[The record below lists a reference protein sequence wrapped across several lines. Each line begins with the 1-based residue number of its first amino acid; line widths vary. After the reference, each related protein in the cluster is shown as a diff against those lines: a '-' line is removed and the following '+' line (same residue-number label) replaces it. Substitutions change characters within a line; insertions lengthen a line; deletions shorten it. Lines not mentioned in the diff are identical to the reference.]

1 MTSPAL
7 TATVDLGAIAHNLD
21 VLRNASH
28 APVMAVVKADAYG
41 HGAVPVARAVL
52 AAGAAELGV
61 AHITE
66 GIALRAAGIDAPIT
80 AWLHTPGAD
89 FDAAIANDIEVALSS
104 PRQLEA
110 VVAAARRAG
119 VRASVTVKVDTGL
132 NRSGVAVDEWDVF
145 VREIAKAHAEE
156 SVVLRGV
163 MCHLARGD
171 EPGHPLNDEQAGR
184 LDRAVDDLTRAGV
197 APEVVHMANSP
208 AALTRP
214 DLARDMVRP
223 GIALYGRT
231 PIPER
236 GDFGLIPAMTLSAQ
250 VALVKNVAAGEGV
263 SYSQTWIA
271 PRDTVVA
278 VVPAGYADG
287 VPRLLSG
294 HLRVRIGERLFDGI
308 GRICMDQLVI
318 DLGPDGAGVRE
329 GDEVE
334 LFGTGRHGGPTARDW
349 ADAIGTIDYEI
360 VSQIGNRVVRRYVDP
375 QAPDP
380 AADDDSTGDPRRAA
394 GGGQGDARRPDD
406 WDGEP

>member
-21 VLRNASH
+21 VLRDASD
-28 APVMAVVKADAYG
+28 AAVMAVVKADAYG
-41 HGAVPVARAVL
+41 HGAVPVARAAL

-66 GIALRAAGIDAPIT
+66 ALALRAAGIDAPIT

-89 FDAAIANDIEVALSS
+89 FGAAVAQNIEVALSS
-104 PRQLEA
+104 SAQLDA
-110 VVAAARRAG
+110 VVAAARRSG
-119 VRASVTVKVDTGL
+119 VQASVTVKVDTGL
-132 NRSGVAVDEWDVF
+132 NRSGVAVDEWDDF
-145 VREIAKAHAEE
+145 AEKIAKVHAEGV
-156 SVVLRGV
+156 VVLRGV

-171 EPGHPLNDEQAGR
+171 EPDHPLNSEQAAR
-184 LDRAVDDLTRAGV
+184 LDAAVADLTRLGA

-214 DLARDMVRP
+214 DLARDMIRP
-223 GIALYGRT
+223 GIAMYGRT
-231 PIPER
+231 PVPER
-236 GDFGLIPAMTLSAQ
+236 GDFGLVPAMTLSAR
-250 VALVKNVAAGEGV
+250 VALVKNVAAGQGV

-294 HLRVRIGERLFDGI
+294 RLRVRIGERLFDSI

-318 DLGPDGAGVRE
+318 DLGPDGGGVSE

-334 LFGTGRHGGPTARDW
+334 LFGTGRHGGPTAKDW

-360 VSQIGNRVVRRYVDP
+360 VSQIGNRVVRQYVN
-375 QAPDP
+375 APTP
-380 AADDDSTGDPRRAA
+380 DDAA
-394 GGGQGDARRPDD
+394 GR
-406 WDGEP
+406 